1 MKIEHTGHLLSA
13 AIELPTGG
21 AAQSHVGTGGGGLT
35 SAVFYL
41 VLYSEGDMPSFFLNK
56 RLRC

>member
-21 AAQSHVGTGGGGLT
+21 AAQSRVGTGGGGLT

-41 VLYSEGDMPSFFLNK
+41 VHILGG
-56 RLRC
+56 